1 MKNIRLLRIAY
12 LPDVTLGVL
21 FDENLPFALTLE
33 RCWLDNKKS
42 ISCIPNGTYICQRVV
57 SPKFGNTFEVKDV
70 PERSH
75 ILFHKG
81 NISDDSRGCVIVGE
95 QFEPVNG
102 KPGVLASAKGFNE
115 FLARTK
121 EMNEFLF
128 TVKKNTITL

>member
-57 SPKFGNTFEVKDV
+57 SPKFGNTFEVQDV
-70 PERSH
+70 PDRSH

-81 NISDDSRGCVIVGE
+81 NIAEDSRGCIIIGE

-115 FLARTK
+115 FLDRTK
-121 EMNEFLF
+121 DMNEFLF
-128 TVKKNTITL
+128 TVRKSGINL